1 MDFLDA
7 DAREVLRAAGA
18 TVEPDSQRVR
28 FDPGMVTE
36 LIKTAPAQFTLH
48 ARNPA
53 RDVQLGGDWVAF
65 GTVGS
70 PPNVAD
76 LDRGRRIGNRDD
88 YQNLLRLAQSLNAVH
103 FLSGYPVEPVDLH
116 HGVRHL
122 WASYDALTLMD
133 KAVHCYSLG
142 RQRNIDVLEMV
153 RIARGVDQATIDR
166 EPSVFTVVNSSS
178 PLRLDAPMLQGIME
192 FAAHNQVVCIT
203 PFTLAGAM
211 APVTLAGALAE
222 QNAEALAGM
231 VLTQAV
237 NPGAPVIYGGFTSN
251 VDMQSG
257 APAFGTP
264 EYMRTAMIGGQLAR
278 RYGVPYRSSNVCA
291 ANALDAQAAY
301 ESVFSLWGAIQGGVN
316 LLMHGAGWMEG
327 GLHASYEKMI
337 LDAEL
342 LGMVAAFLEPV
353 VVDDETLAFSAMQE
367 VGPGGHFF
375 GAEHTQSRYR
385 TAFHKPMLSDW
396 RNYETWEE
404 AGSPELPRKANR
416 IWKELLAAYEPPPMD
431 PADRRGARRVRRP
444 AGGRGR
450 RPDRLLKGTDREVI
464 SPGRRHRRRRRRVQ
478 RAVPPDQGRLD
489 GRRAARAARADGRLD
504 VACGRRHAHA
514 QRRPERGPPPAVH
527 DQAVRGDRA
536 GLGPGLL
543 DPPARRADAGRHRG
557 PDGLPADGPVA
568 RALPGHGPRAHLGER
583 GAGPLPAARPAVL
596 RRRAVRPG
604 RGPRRPDRRHP
615 RLRQVRPA
623 RRGGGPPAH
632 QGRRARRSAPTA
644 RGTS

>member
-1 MDFLDA
+1 MDTAAGEGLRRRRGGGREGHARNAAPQQPPWAQPRMRYRPTEVVSADELESIHLGSLRVLSEIGMDFLDA
-7 DAREVLRAAGA
+7 DAREILRAAGA
-18 TVEPDSQRVR
+18 RVEAGSQRVR
-28 FDPGMVTE
+28 FDPAMVTE
-36 LIKTAPAQFTLH
+36 LIRTAPSSFTLH

-53 RDVQLGGDWVAF
+53 YDVHLGGDWVAF

-70 PPNVAD
+70 PPNVSD
-76 LDRGRRIGNRDD
+76 LDRGRRIGNRAD
-88 YQNLLRLAQSLNAVH
+88 YQNLLRLGQSLNAVH

-122 WASYDALTLMD
+122 YASFDALTLMD
-133 KAVHCYSLG
+133 KAIHCYSLG

-153 RIARGVDQATIDR
+153 RIARGVDAATIDR

-211 APVTLAGALAE
+211 APVTLAGALVE

-264 EYMRTAMIGGQLAR
+264 EYMRTAMVGGQLAR

-301 ESVFSLWGAIQGGVN
+301 ESVFALWGAIMGGVN

-342 LGMVAAFLEPV
+342 LGMVASFLDPV
-353 VVDDETLAFSAMQE
+353 VVDEETIAYSAMQE

-404 AGSPELPRKANR
+404 AGSPELPAKANR

-431 PADRRGARRVRRP
+431 PAIAEELEAFVARRV
-444 AGGRGR
+444 AEGGV
-450 RPDRLLKGTDREVI
+450 PTDY
-464 SPGRRHRRRRRRVQ
+464 
-478 RAVPPDQGRLD
+478 
-489 GRRAARAARADGRLD
+489 
-504 VACGRRHAHA
+504 
-514 QRRPERGPPPAVH
+514 
-527 DQAVRGDRA
+527 
-536 GLGPGLL
+536 
-543 DPPARRADAGRHRG
+543 
-557 PDGLPADGPVA
+557 
-568 RALPGHGPRAHLGER
+568 
-583 GAGPLPAARPAVL
+583 
-596 RRRAVRPG
+596 
-604 RGPRRPDRRHP
+604 
-615 RLRQVRPA
+615 
-623 RRGGGPPAH
+623 
-632 QGRRARRSAPTA
+632 
-644 RGTS
+644 

>member
-1 MDFLDA
+1 MTSIETDGEGGSPRRRSGGRAGHERHLLPQQRPWAQPRMRYRPTEVISADELESIHTGSLRVLSEIGMDFLDA

-18 TVEPDSQRVR
+18 QVEPDSARVR
-28 FDPGMVTE
+28 FDPAMVTE
-36 LIKTAPAQFTLH
+36 LIRTAPATFTLH

-53 RDVQLGGDWVAF
+53 RDVQLGGDWIAF

-70 PPNVAD
+70 PPNVSD
-76 LDRGRRIGNRDD
+76 LDRGRRTGNRAD
-88 YQNLLRLAQSLNAVH
+88 YQNLLRLAQMLNAVH

-122 WASYDALTLMD
+122 HATFDALTLMD

-153 RIARGVDQATIDR
+153 RIARGVDAATIDR

-192 FAAHNQVVCIT
+192 FAVHNQVVCIT

-222 QNAEALAGM
+222 QNAEALAGI
-231 VLTQAV
+231 VLSQAV

-251 VDMQSG
+251 VDMRSG

-278 RYGVPYRSSNVCA
+278 RYGVPYRSSNVSA

-301 ESVFSLWGAIQGGVN
+301 ESVFSLWGAIMGGVN

-342 LGMVAAFLEPV
+342 LGMVEAFLDPV
-353 VVDDETLAFSAMQE
+353 VVDEDTLAFSAMQE

-375 GAEHTQSRYR
+375 GAEHTQSRYK
-385 TAFHKPMLSDW
+385 TAFHQPMLSDW
-396 RNYETWEE
+396 RNYETWQD
-404 AGSPELPRKANR
+404 AGSPELPSKANR

-431 PADRRGARRVRRP
+431 PAIAEELTAFVSRRV
-444 AGGRGR
+444 AEGGV
-450 RPDRLLKGTDREVI
+450 PTDY
-464 SPGRRHRRRRRRVQ
+464 
-478 RAVPPDQGRLD
+478 
-489 GRRAARAARADGRLD
+489 
-504 VACGRRHAHA
+504 
-514 QRRPERGPPPAVH
+514 
-527 DQAVRGDRA
+527 
-536 GLGPGLL
+536 
-543 DPPARRADAGRHRG
+543 
-557 PDGLPADGPVA
+557 
-568 RALPGHGPRAHLGER
+568 
-583 GAGPLPAARPAVL
+583 
-596 RRRAVRPG
+596 
-604 RGPRRPDRRHP
+604 
-615 RLRQVRPA
+615 
-623 RRGGGPPAH
+623 
-632 QGRRARRSAPTA
+632 
-644 RGTS
+644 